1 MFCGDR
7 FWDDFMGLSGNNL
20 TESVSKVNFGHLNLA
35 IFASFAALIAC
46 ISVFINDLYFWNQS
60 QHYINPYLFIFA
72 FLLGLPRHAW
82 GLMGLIFLLPLSAG
96 LGSQLNAY
104 IETKFL
110 VLPNAGLDLVAGFF
124 LGSLVSLVPRVTGI
138 LKDKVNRFSCR
149 DLLGQLVP
157 WPIALVMAMITIS
170 TAIAIYRNVYQSAAA
185 TSFKGLLF
193 NLVHFRPIGWHD
205 DYMPISDWIA
215 YALAVAMIITVI
227 GYLRGQDHKNQ
238 IIFRPIMTGLIV
250 AALMGVAQ
258 ALTGLGLPDN
268 LLGFRK
274 DLLGYAAIGFQ
285 PDLHAFA
292 GHMLLGAVGLWGY
305 FYSGISASEKKVVA
319 FVMTFSWIGL
329 ILSKSRALL
338 LFALIAMFIWL
349 LWHLWR
355 EKRSLFAPL
364 ASFTTV
370 VIGVF
375 LVLIFNF
382 SNSLNGVP
390 ILSWLAD
397 IANQLKSRDL
407 SSWSLFSGIFGA
419 RFEIWEGALR
429 MWSQFPLMGV
439 GQGNFYR
446 LSDIASFSRSNFLIL
461 NHGENAHNYFLQTL
475 TETGIIGAII
485 FFIAIISP
493 LLKGKNNKLLIPAFI
508 ALAGL
513 FLGDIFSHS
522 FLVREN
528 LLLACSIIG
537 LMYASSSVESSATES
552 HHFNAIKKNKYRVRV
567 LAFGLLMLTGI
578 FFGIVE
584 IIRSF
589 GKPPFEYGKS
599 CFVDAPQDSDGWT
612 NGQYSF
618 VLPNGAMDFKL
629 TISNYLPGQ
638 KESTQPLKV
647 SLINGDGLRLSIDSI
662 ELRRG
667 RIIEKTIYLT
677 GKKLNISSLE
687 TRVLLE
693 LTNCSTPRNIGLSLD
708 SRRLGLYI
716 TNSTQNLL

>member
-1 MFCGDR
+1 MVLGAKTPIDCTSRANFAR
-7 FWDDFMGLSGNNL
+7 LS
-20 TESVSKVNFGHLNLA
+20 LA
-35 IFASFAALIAC
+35 IFALLAGVIASG
-46 ISVFINDLYFWNQS
+46 SVLFNDAYFWGQS
-60 QHYINPYLFIFA
+60 RHYINPYLFGIA
-72 FLLGLPRHAW
+72 FILGLPRKDW
-82 GLMGLIFLLPLSAG
+82 GLIGFVFLLPLSAG
-96 LGSQLNAY
+96 LGNQLNAY
-104 IETKFL
+104 IGTSFL
-110 VLPNAGLDLVAGFF
+110 VLPNAGLDLAAGFF
-124 LGSLVSLVPRVTGI
+124 LGALTGSI
-138 LKDKVNRFSCR
+138 GYVKNLYSGRDRFSKIG
-149 DLLGQLVP
+149 LLITEFNQLVP
-157 WPIALVMAMITIS
+157 WPIALVILMITIS
-170 TAIAIYRNVYQSAAA
+170 TAIAISRNTYQSAAA

-215 YALAVAMIITVI
+215 YALAVAVIITVI
-227 GYLRGQDHKNQ
+227 GFLKGQDRKNKV
-238 IIFRPIMTGLIV
+238 IFRAIMAGLIV
-250 AALMGVAQ
+250 AALMGIIQ
-258 ALTGLGLPDN
+258 ALTGIGLPEN
-268 LLGFRK
+268 LLSFRK
-274 DLLGYAAIGFQ
+274 DQLGYAVIGFQ

-305 FYSGISASEKKVVA
+305 FYSGISGSEKKIVV
-319 FVMTFSWIGL
+319 FVIAFSWTGL

-338 LFALIAMFIWL
+338 LFALIEMFIWL
-349 LWHLWR
+349 LWCIWR
-355 EKRSLFAPL
+355 EKRSLFVPL
-364 ASFTTV
+364 TSLTTV

-375 LVLIFNF
+375 LVLIFSF

-461 NHGENAHNYFLQTL
+461 NHGENAHNYFLQTF

-485 FFIAIISP
+485 FFIATISP
-493 LLKGKNNKLLIPAFI
+493 LLKGKNKKLLIPAFI
-508 ALAGL
+508 ALTGL
-513 FLGDIFSHS
+513 FLGNIFSHS

-537 LMYASSSVESSATES
+537 LTYASSLVESSATES
-552 HHFNAIKKNKYRVRV
+552 NHFSGIKKNKYRVRV
-567 LAFGLLMLTGI
+567 LVFELLMFIGI
-578 FFGIVE
+578 FFGSVE
-584 IIRSF
+584 TIRSF
-589 GKPPFEYGKS
+589 GKPPFEYGAS

-618 VLPNGAMDFKL
+618 VLPNGVMDFKL

-638 KESTQPLKV
+638 RGSTRPLKV
-647 SLINGDGLRLSIDSI
+647 SLINGDGLSLSADSI
-662 ELRRG
+662 ELRREG
-667 RIIEKTIYLT
+667 VIEKTIYLT
-677 GKKLNISSLE
+677 GEKLNISPLE

-708 SRRLGLYI
+708 SRRLGLYL
-716 TNSTQNLL
+716 TNSIQN